1 MCGIVGIISRS
12 ASLDLEVLRCA
23 TASLAHRGPDD
34 SGSVVLRPQGS
45 EPLEIGLGHRRL
57 SILDL
62 SPLGHQP
69 MHHPQTGNWIVFN
82 GEIYNFR
89 EIRAELELKGFT
101 FRSRSD
107 TEVLLNAYALW
118 GEDCLQYLRGIFAF
132 AIWDAKS
139 SSLFLAR
146 DQMGVKPL
154 YYCEQN
160 GYFVFASEIRT
171 LLGTG
176 LVQRKLNSNGLATF
190 LSFGSVYD
198 PQTAI
203 EGVLA
208 LEAGHCLVWQSGR
221 FSTKRYWNV
230 PAIASPGT
238 KDIQDQVSRAVG
250 QSVRMQTVSDVP
262 VGVFLSGGIDSSA
275 ITAVLSRAQRP
286 TTFSVVFREQEY
298 NEADSSRLIA
308 QRFKTDHREILCPAE
323 DGLALSNEAIHA
335 MDQPTI
341 DGLNTYLICKTARK
355 AGIKVVLSG
364 LGGDELFCGYRSFRS
379 VPRMEQLLR
388 FWNRVPRRTGV
399 AGLVFGGLAS
409 SDSRRK
415 LHALAAENGN
425 LIHPYFL
432 SRALFTPAQSRQLI
446 RGGGLNDAQSPLRQA
461 LAETAEM
468 DPINRVSYLESRC
481 YMLNTLL
488 RDADVMSMAHGLEL
502 RVPLI
507 DHRLAETLFSIPG
520 RQKLSRTTPK
530 PLLVGAVR
538 SELPEQI
545 IHRKKQGFTFPFEH
559 WLRNQMRA
567 EIERSIARIADG
579 PLSGAVSPEAALQ
592 VWNDFQHGRTSW
604 SRPWS
609 LHVLQR
615 WCERNEVFA
624 DN

>member
-12 ASLDLEVLRCA
+12 ASLDPEILRRA

-34 SGSVVLRPQGS
+34 SGSVVLRAQTA
-45 EPLEIGLGHRRL
+45 EPLEVGLGHRRL
-57 SILDL
+57 AILDL

-69 MHHPQTGNWIVFN
+69 MHDPQTGNWIVFN

-89 EIRAELELKGFT
+89 ELRAELESKGFE

-107 TEVLLNAYALW
+107 TEVLLNAYAAW
-118 GEDCLQYLRGIFAF
+118 GKDCLQHLRGIFAF
-132 AIWDAKS
+132 AIWDARNA
-139 SSLFLAR
+139 SLFLAR
-146 DQMGVKPL
+146 DPMGVKPL
-154 YYCEQN
+154 YYSEQS
-160 GYFVFASEIRT
+160 GHFIFASEIRT

-176 LVQRKLNSNGLATF
+176 LVRKKLNSSGLATF

-198 PQTAI
+198 PQTVI

-208 LEAGHCLVWQSGR
+208 LEAGHYLVWHDGLI
-221 FSTKRYWNV
+221 STERYWSV
-230 PAIASPGT
+230 PAATCDPEM
-238 KDIQDQVSRAVG
+238 KEIQDQVSAAVDD
-250 QSVRMQTVSDVP
+250 SVRMQTVSDVP

-275 ITAVLSRAQRP
+275 ITAVLSRAQPP

-298 NEADSSRLIA
+298 NEADSSRLVA
-308 QRFKTDHREILCPAE
+308 RRFKTDHHEILCSGE
-323 DGLALSNEAIHA
+323 DGLALSQEAISA

-341 DGLNTYLICKTARK
+341 DGLNTYLICKTARQ

-364 LGGDELFCGYRSFRS
+364 LGGDELFCGYSSFRS

-388 FWNRVPRRTGV
+388 FWNHVPGRASV
-399 AGLVFGGLAS
+399 ADLVLGGLTH

-415 LHALAAENGN
+415 LHALASENGN

-432 SRALFTPAQSRQLI
+432 SRALFTPAQARQLI
-446 RGGGLNDAQSPLRQA
+446 RGRRLNDAQSPLRQA

-468 DPINRVSYLESRC
+468 DPVNRVSYLESRC

-507 DHRLAETLFSIPG
+507 DHRLAEALFSIPG
-520 RQKLSRTTPK
+520 SQKLSRTTPK

-538 SELPEQI
+538 AELPEQI
-545 IHRKKQGFTFPFEH
+545 IYRKKQGFTFPFEH
-559 WLRNQMRA
+559 WLRNQMRD
-567 EIERSIARIADG
+567 EVEQSISHITDG
-579 PLSGAVSPEAALQ
+579 PLRGAINPDAALQ
-592 VWNDFQHGRTSW
+592 VWNDFERGRTSW

-615 WCERNEVFA
+615 WCERNQVFA
-624 DN
+624 